1 MCSTHYFFI
10 MAPFSEW
17 DIEWDIS
24 AIIVK
29 VDVLEA
35 AKMGKRK
42 ELSEFDKSQV
52 VA

>member
-1 MCSTHYFFI
+1 MYSTYYFFI

-17 DIEWDIS
+17 DIS
-24 AIIVK
+24 AIVVK

-35 AKMGKRK
+35 GKMGKRK
-42 ELSEFDKSQV
+42 DLSEFDKSQV